1 MKHFI
6 FLIAISLTLLSCKK
20 GAGTFTLK
28 GQINDLTFNSPL
40 SDTWIKL
47 YKVPIGTSNL
57 IIQDSLLLNQDGQY
71 QFSFPR
77 EQIEKY
83 VIKISKPGYF
93 EINEDI
99 YFSSLTL
106 ENDNL
111 RNFETKAKA
120 WVGITLL
127 NENPEPN
134 DILTYI
140 KQDGLQDCTECCPS
154 NEQVFYGELDT
165 TIFCINNGNENY
177 SIFYNV
183 QGTTIVDI
191 ISQSTPPFDTAYIN
205 ITY

>member
-6 FLIAISLTLLSCKK
+6 FLITLSLILLSCKK

-40 SDTWIKL
+40 TNTWIKL

-57 IIQDSLLLNQDGQY
+57 IIQDSLLLTQDGQY

-77 EQIEKY
+77 EQVEKY

-111 RNFETKAKA
+111 RNFETNAKA
-120 WVGITLL
+120 WVGIRLL

-134 DILTYI
+134 DKLTYI
-140 KQDGLQDCTECCPS
+140 KQEGLQDCSACCPS
-154 NEQVFYGELDT
+154 DEQVFYGELDT
-165 TIFCINNGNENY
+165 TIYCINNGNENY
-177 SIFYNV
+177 SILYNV
-183 QGTTIVDI
+183 HGTTIVDI